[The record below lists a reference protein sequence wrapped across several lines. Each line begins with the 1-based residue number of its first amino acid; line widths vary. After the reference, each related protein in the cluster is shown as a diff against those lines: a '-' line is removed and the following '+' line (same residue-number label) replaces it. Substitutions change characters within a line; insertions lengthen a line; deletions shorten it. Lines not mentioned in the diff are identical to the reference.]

1 MPFVSNELQLK
12 VINSCETAGTKMN
25 ELRGRKVQKI
35 ETPIPGCLGRM
46 VNLFDLGTAVNGN
59 KLLTDKPHRDGSSLS
74 RSRSDVTRMP
84 SPSYKG
90 HSETELIMSD
100 LRRSASSKVSGPPMK
115 KLIAREMSK
124 EVEHKQSPTNVVAK
138 LMGLETLPQ
147 LHLETATQRSKSRS
161 SYSHASPNHSMT
173 LMDNEVQKYQELS
186 REFKDVYEMWQSP
199 QKVSRSRDSSPRKG
213 RYDESMNEK
222 QMALVRQKFTEAKRL
237 VTDDSLH
244 QSKEFHDALE
254 FLSSNKDLFV
264 KFLQESNSLS
274 QQHLSDFQP
283 GPPHSEA
290 KRITVLRPSKAVET
304 EKFVVQGRK
313 NKQAKKLA
321 SSSQETGWVNHDLGY
336 SSAYVNRGTEE
347 HPVQPTRI
355 VVLKPSLGK
364 SLDIKAVSSS
374 PSSPTPRGM
383 HSGGYLD
390 VETKQVAKEITRQVR
405 ENLMG
410 HRRNETQSS
419 SVLSNG
425 YIGDDSSFNKS
436 DNEDPVGNL
445 SDSEIMSPTSRRS
458 WDCPNRF
465 ESPFSP
471 SSFSRASFSPES
483 SVCREAKKRLSER
496 WALMS
501 VPGRTQP
508 HKYVPRSSSTLGE
521 MLALSETKV
530 TTGSE
535 EESNEVAP
543 ETRVSTS
550 CITSDLS
557 QVERA
562 SDSLSILARSKSVS
576 DVRLNGETSVLGTS
590 KAQAPREPT
599 ETGSLKSSWKVSN
612 LFFFKNKKASKEKRD
627 ASHNSSMPQLAT
639 PSSATITGKSS
650 EDCLFP
656 RDCLPPDASQQQ
668 SIIPGEEEVTTP
680 KPLASGNT
688 SENQDQPSPISVL
701 FPPFE
706 EEGVGIP
713 ECSGSTKLWTTQGVG
728 MSLKSN
734 LIDKSPPI
742 GSIARILSWDDNSCT
757 DNISQPTMGIHEDE
771 DWYLFIETLLTAAGF
786 SKGCTVSHD
795 PLMSRWHLPNSPLDP
810 SLRDKYTNNSD
821 NNNNNIKEFIHEGKR
836 RQQRSARKLIFDRIN
851 SIILET
857 TTTCTGNGSPPFNL
871 VEHVWSHFKDWVSDD
886 PSKLDRGED
895 MDANSLAAESL
906 VKDEIVGRTWTDSLQ
921 VEIDYFGVEIEC
933 RLLQDLVEEA
943 VIDLTR

>member
-1 MPFVSNELQLK
+1 
-12 VINSCETAGTKMN
+12 MN
-25 ELRGRKVQKI
+25 ELRGRKGQNI
-35 ETPIPGCLGRM
+35 ESPVPGCLGKM

-59 KLLTDKPHRDGSSLS
+59 KLLTDKPHRDGYSLS

-90 HSETELIMSD
+90 HSEAELIMCD
-100 LRRSASSKVSGPPMK
+100 LRRTASSKVNGTPMK

-147 LHLETATQRSKSRS
+147 MHPETATQRSNSRS
-161 SYSHASPNHSMT
+161 YSYSSPNHSVSS
-173 LMDNEVQKYQELS
+173 MDNEVQKYEDLN

-213 RYDESMNEK
+213 RYDESTTEK

-237 VTDDSLH
+237 VTDNNLQ
-244 QSKEFHDALE
+244 QSKEFQDALE

-264 KFLQESNSLS
+264 EFLQESNSFS
-274 QQHLSDFQP
+274 QQNLSGFHP
-283 GPPHSEA
+283 VPSHSEA

-313 NKQAKKLA
+313 NKQVKKLA
-321 SSSQETGWVNHDLGY
+321 SSSQETGWGNRDLGY
-336 SSAYVNRGTEE
+336 SSSYVDRGTEE

-374 PSSPTPRGM
+374 PSSPRDL
-383 HSGGYLD
+383 HSGGYFDEPGD
-390 VETKQVAKEITRQVR
+390 VETKEVAKQITRQVR

-410 HRRNETQSS
+410 HHRNETQSS

-436 DNEDPVGNL
+436 ENEDLVGNL
-445 SDSEIMSPTSRRS
+445 SDSEIMSPASRHS

-501 VPGRTQP
+501 VTGRTQP
-508 HKYVPRSSSTLGE
+508 HKHVSRTSSTLGE

-535 EESNEVAP
+535 EESNEIVPA
-543 ETRVSTS
+543 TRVSTS
-550 CITSDLS
+550 CITSDLN
-557 QVERA
+557 QVEMAR
-562 SDSLSILARSKSVS
+562 DSFNVLARSKSVS
-576 DVRLNGETSVLGTS
+576 DVRLNGETSVSGTS
-590 KAQAPREPT
+590 KVQASRELT
-599 ETGSLKSSWKVSN
+599 KTGSLKSSWKVSN
-612 LFFFKNKKASKEKRD
+612 LFFFKNTKLSKDKRD
-627 ASHNSSMPQLAT
+627 ASQCSSTSQLAT
-639 PSSATITGKSS
+639 PSSMILTGKTS

-656 RDCLPPDASQQQ
+656 RDSLPPDASQQQ
-668 SIIPGEEEVTTP
+668 SINPSEEEVTTP
-680 KPLASGNT
+680 KPLAAGNT

-706 EEGVGIP
+706 EESVDTP
-713 ECSGSTKLWTTQGVG
+713 ECSGSTKLWTNQEA

-742 GSIARILSWDDNSCT
+742 GSIARILSWNDDSCT
-757 DNISQPTMGIHEDE
+757 DNISKPAMAGVHEDE
-771 DWYLFIETLLTAAGF
+771 DWYFFIETLLTAAGF
-786 SKGCTVSHD
+786 SRGCTVSHD
-795 PLMSRWHLPNSPLDP
+795 PLISRWHLPNNPLDP
-810 SLRDKYTNNSD
+810 SLREKYTNPD
-821 NNNNNIKEFIHEGKR
+821 NNNIKEFIHEGKR
-836 RQQRSARKLIFDRIN
+836 RQQRSTRKLIFDCIS
-851 SIILET
+851 SIISET
-857 TTTCTGNGSPPFNL
+857 TATSMGNSSPRFDL
-871 VEHVWSHFKDWVSDD
+871 MEHVWEQLKDWVLDE
-886 PSKLDRGED
+886 PSQLDSGED

-906 VKDEIVGRTWTDSLQ
+906 VKNEIVGRTWTQSLQ
-921 VEIDYFGVEIEC
+921 VEVDNFGIEIER

-943 VIDLTR
+943 VIDFTR

>member
-1 MPFVSNELQLK
+1 
-12 VINSCETAGTKMN
+12 MN
-25 ELRGRKVQKI
+25 ELRGRNVQNI
-35 ETPIPGCLGRM
+35 ESPIPGCLGKM
-46 VNLFDLGTAVNGN
+46 VNLFDLGTAVTGN
-59 KLLTDKPHRDGSSLS
+59 KLLTDIPHRDGSSLS

-90 HSETELIMSD
+90 HSEAELIMCD
-100 LRRSASSKVSGPPMK
+100 LRRSASNKVSGTPMK

-124 EVEHKQSPTNVVAK
+124 DVEHKQSPPNVVAK

-147 LHLETATQRSKSRS
+147 MNHLETAATQRSKSRS
-161 SYSHASPNHSMT
+161 YSYSSPNHSVSS
-173 LMDNEVQKYQELS
+173 MDNEVQKYQDLS

-213 RYDESMNEK
+213 RYEENTTEK

-237 VTDDSLH
+237 VTDDNLH
-244 QSKEFHDALE
+244 QSKEFQDALE

-264 KFLQESNSLS
+264 EFLQESNSFS
-274 QQHLSDFQP
+274 RQNLSDFHTVP
-283 GPPHSEA
+283 SHSDA

-304 EKFVVQGRK
+304 EKFVLQGRK
-313 NKQAKKLA
+313 TKQVKKLA
-321 SSSQETGWVNHDLGY
+321 SSSQETGWGNRDMGY
-336 SSAYVNRGTEE
+336 SSSYVNRGTEE

-374 PSSPTPRGM
+374 PSSPRYFDEPG
-383 HSGGYLD
+383 D
-390 VETKQVAKEITRQVR
+390 VETKEVAKEITRQVR
-405 ENLMG
+405 ENLMC
-410 HRRNETQSS
+410 HHRNETQSS

-425 YIGDDSSFNKS
+425 YNGDDSSFNKS
-436 DNEDPVGNL
+436 ENEDLVGNL
-445 SDSEIMSPTSRRS
+445 SDSEIMSPASRHS

-501 VPGRTQP
+501 VTGRNQP
-508 HKYVPRSSSTLGE
+508 HKHVPRSSSTLGE

-543 ETRVSTS
+543 ATRASTS

-557 QVERA
+557 QVEMA
-562 SDSLSILARSKSVS
+562 SDSLNILARSKSVS
-576 DVRLNGETSVLGTS
+576 DVRLNGETSVLGIS
-590 KAQAPREPT
+590 KARELT
-599 ETGSLKSSWKVSN
+599 KTGSLKSSWKVSN
-612 LFFFKNKKASKEKRD
+612 LFFFKNNKASKEKRD
-627 ASHNSSMPQLAT
+627 ASQYSSTSQLAT
-639 PSSATITGKSS
+639 PSSVKLTS
-650 EDCLFP
+650 EDCLVP
-656 RDCLPPDASQQQ
+656 RDCHPPESSQQQ
-668 SIIPGEEEVTTP
+668 SINPGEEEVTTP
-680 KPLASGNT
+680 KPPAAGNT

-706 EEGVGIP
+706 EEGVDNP
-713 ECSGSTKLWTTQGVG
+713 ECSGSTKLWTNQGEA

-742 GSIARILSWDDNSCT
+742 GSIARILSWNDDSCT
-757 DNISQPTMGIHEDE
+757 DNISKPAMVGVHEDE
-771 DWYLFIETLLTAAGF
+771 DWYFFIETLLTAAGF
-786 SKGCTVSHD
+786 SRGCTVSHD
-795 PLMSRWHLPNSPLDP
+795 PLISRWHFPNSPLDP
-810 SLRDKYTNNSD
+810 SLREKYTNPD
-821 NNNNNIKEFIHEGKR
+821 NNNNIKEFIHEGKR
-836 RQQRSARKLIFDRIN
+836 RQQRSTRKLIFDCIN
-851 SIILET
+851 SIISET
-857 TTTCTGNGSPPFNL
+857 TTTSMGNGSPCFDL
-871 VEHVWSHFKDWVSDD
+871 MEHVWAQLKDWVLDE
-886 PSKLDRGED
+886 PSKFDSGED

-906 VKDEIVGRTWTDSLQ
+906 VKNEIVGRTWTHSLQ
-921 VEIDYFGVEIEC
+921 VEIDDFGIEIER
-933 RLLQDLVEEA
+933 RLLQDLIEEA

>member
-1 MPFVSNELQLK
+1 
-12 VINSCETAGTKMN
+12 MN
-25 ELRGRKVQKI
+25 EIRGRKVQKV
-35 ETPIPGCLGRM
+35 ESPIPGCLGRM

-90 HSETELIMSD
+90 HSEAELIMSD
-100 LRRSASSKVSGPPMK
+100 LRRSASSNVSGTPMK

-124 EVEHKQSPTNVVAK
+124 EVEPKQSPTNVVAK

-147 LHLETATQRSKSRS
+147 LHLESPTQRGKSRS
-161 SYSHASPNHSMT
+161 NSYSSLNHPVTSR
-173 LMDNEVQKYQELS
+173 DNEVRNYQELS
-186 REFKDVYEMWQSP
+186 REFKDVYETWQSP

-213 RYDESMNEK
+213 RYDDSITEK
-222 QMALVRQKFTEAKRL
+222 LVRQKLAEAKRL

-244 QSKEFHDALE
+244 QSKEFQDALE
-254 FLSSNKDLFV
+254 VLSSNKDLFV
-264 KFLQESNSLS
+264 KLLEESNAFS
-274 QQHLSDFQP
+274 QHLSDLQP
-283 GPPHSEA
+283 VPPHSEA

-313 NKQAKKLA
+313 NKQVKKLA
-321 SSSQETGWVNHDLGY
+321 SSSQESGWGNRDLGY
-336 SSAYVNRGTEE
+336 SSSYVNRGTEE
-347 HPVQPTRI
+347 HHVQPTRI

-374 PSSPTPRGM
+374 PSSPRGLPN
-383 HSGGYLD
+383 GGYFDEPGD
-390 VETKQVAKEITRQVR
+390 VESNEVAKEVTRQVR

-410 HRRNETQSS
+410 HHRNETQCS

-445 SDSEIMSPTSRRS
+445 SESEIMSPASRHS

-501 VPGRTQP
+501 VTGSTQP
-508 HKYVPRSSSTLGE
+508 HKHRPRSSSTLGE

-530 TTGSE
+530 TTGPYE
-535 EESNEVAP
+535 TNERAL

-550 CITSDLS
+550 CITSHMD

-562 SDSLSILARSKSVS
+562 SDSLNILARSKSVS
-576 DVRLNGETSVLGTS
+576 DVRLNGETSVSGTS
-590 KAQAPREPT
+590 KAQAPQELT
-599 ETGSLKSSWKVSN
+599 EMGSLKSSWKVSN
-612 LFFFKNKKASKEKRD
+612 LFSFKNKKASKEKRD
-627 ASHNSSMPQLAT
+627 ASQYSSMSQLAM
-639 PSSATITGKSS
+639 PSSVTLPGKTS
-650 EDCLFP
+650 ENS
-656 RDCLPPDASQQQ
+656 LPPDGSQQQ
-668 SIIPGEEEVTTP
+668 SIIPGEEELTTP
-680 KPLASGNT
+680 KPLAAGNT

-706 EEGVGIP
+706 EESISTP
-713 ECSGSTKLWTTQGVG
+713 ECSGSTKLWTTQGEE

-742 GSIARILSWDDNSCT
+742 GSIARILSWDDESCT
-757 DNISQPTMGIHEDE
+757 DNTSKPVVGVHEDE
-771 DWYLFIETLLTAAGF
+771 DWYALIETLLTSAGF
-786 SKGCTVSHD
+786 SRGCTVSHD
-795 PLMSRWHLPNSPLDP
+795 QLMTRWHLPNSPLDP
-810 SLRDKYTNNSD
+810 SLRDKYTNVD
-821 NNNNNIKEFIHEGKR
+821 NNNIKEFIHEGKR
-836 RQQRSARKLIFDRIN
+836 RQHRSTRKLIFDRIN
-851 SIILET
+851 SIISET
-857 TTTCTGNGSPPFNL
+857 TTTRMGNDSQPFDL
-871 VEHVWSHFKDWVSDD
+871 VEHVWAQVKDWVSDEPGKRD
-886 PSKLDRGED
+886 YVED
-895 MDANSLAAESL
+895 IDANSLAAESL
-906 VKDEIVGRTWTDSLQ
+906 VKDEIVGRTWNHGLQ
-921 VEIDYFGVEIEC
+921 VEIDDFGIEIE
-933 RLLQDLVEEA
+933 RTLLQELVEDA